1 MEHKDWDFDSGNLV
15 LDFANT
21 AEFHASDDPDEKL
34 ETFPDLVSWSQ
45 AANLLSK
52 TEARDLLLIAERDP
66 KKARK
71 SLSRALTLRE
81 IVYRIISAAAE
92 GESPKKSD
100 LSRFNQ
106 YLSEAIRNSQ
116 ISPSDGGFSW
126 SWQEEEDPS
135 DRILWMLVR
144 ETANLI
150 TSEEIERV
158 GECADDRGCG
168 YLFIDTSRNHS
179 RRWCSMED
187 CGNRAKAQR
196 HYQKI
201 SKNRPNS

>member
-34 ETFPDLVSWSQ
+34 ETYPDLVSWSQ
-45 AANLLSK
+45 EAGLLTKDEAGELLLRDEQTPQK
-52 TEARDLLLIAERDP
+52 TEKSMRKAIA
-66 KKARK
+66 
-71 SLSRALTLRE
+71 LRE
-81 IVYRIISAAAE
+81 IIYRIISAAAQ
-92 GESPKKSD
+92 GESPEKSD
-100 LSRFNQ
+100 LAKFNQ
-106 YLSEAIRNSQ
+106 YVSEAFRKSQ
-116 ISPSDGGFSW
+116 ISPSDEGFTW
-126 SWQEEEDPS
+126 SWQEQEES
-135 DRILWMLVR
+135 GDRILWTLVR
-144 ETANLI
+144 EAANLI
-150 TSEEIERV
+150 TSEDIKRV

-201 SKNRPNS
+201 SQK

>member
-21 AEFHASDDPDEKL
+21 AEFHASDHPDEML
-34 ETFPDLVSWSQ
+34 ETYQDLVTWSLE
-45 AANLLSK
+45 AGLLTK
-52 TEARDLLLIAERDP
+52 IEVKDLLLDAELQPQEAAD
-66 KKARK
+66 K
-71 SLSRALTLRE
+71 LSRALTLRE
-81 IVYRIISAAAE
+81 ILYRILSAAAQ

-100 LSRFNQ
+100 LDEFNRH
-106 YLSEAIRNSQ
+106 LSAALGYSQ
-116 ISPSDGGFSW
+116 ISPTDEGFTW
-126 SWQEEEDPS
+126 SWQEEKES
-135 DRILWMLVR
+135 VDRILWTLVR
-144 ETANLI
+144 EAANLV
-150 TSEEIERV
+150 TSEDMKRV

-168 YLFIDTSRNHS
+168 YLFFDTSRNHS

-201 SKNRPNS
+201 SKK